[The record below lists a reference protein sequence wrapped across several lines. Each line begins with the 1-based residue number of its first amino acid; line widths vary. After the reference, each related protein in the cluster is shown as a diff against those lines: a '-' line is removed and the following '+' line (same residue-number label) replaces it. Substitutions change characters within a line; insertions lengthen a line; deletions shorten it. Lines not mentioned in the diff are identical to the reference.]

1 MNSMCSFIPSD
12 FLEKSSR
19 LLVLGEGTFGSVG
32 LYDTPD
38 GRLVIKETKMK
49 NKSLGYPPDFLS
61 EVDMLIKLKPIKS
74 VVTIHSVCFDNKEKK
89 GYILLEPLECNLA
102 TWSKNTSFDKR
113 MNHIVDIISM
123 IGGAIGTMHHY
134 SFIHNDMKS
143 NNILVDTS
151 GQQVIFKLAD
161 FGKSYHVT
169 DKYVKYGGVEK
180 YLPPYRE
187 DVYTSELWG
196 FMVSLV
202 EVILGG
208 KRMVKLHSTEHFY
221 NEYITFSSKRHPRF
235 DLPRYLRDELSEDE
249 FSKIPNEFWLF
260 VEPIIRG
267 KQVSIEKCLHRIGIH
282 LNPSVIV
289 DVGKMISKKE
299 TIHSKFRH
307 VEGIFK
313 RKLKYLDLLKKFDS
327 FSRLFN
333 KFLAN
338 IHQDLSEIDLLSYA
352 EVAFIIV
359 TQRATRKFEYF
370 KNQEAFLLYQRAFLV
385 TIGYQI
391 IIL

>member
-12 FLEKSSR
+12 FLDKSTR
-19 LLVLGEGTFGSVG
+19 LVVLGEGTFGSVG

-38 GRLVIKETKMK
+38 GRLVIKETKLQD
-49 NKSLGYPPDFLS
+49 KSLGYPPDFLS

-74 VVTIHSVCFDNKEKK
+74 VVSIHSVLFDTKEKK
-89 GYILLEPLECNLA
+89 GYILLEPLESNLSDWA
-102 TWSKNTSFDKR
+102 RKTPFKKR
-113 MNHIVDIISM
+113 MTHLVDLISN
-123 IGGAIGTMHHY
+123 IGGALGTMHHF
-134 SFIHNDMKS
+134 SFIHNDMKT

-151 GQQVIFKLAD
+151 NDEVIFKLAD

-169 DKYVKYGGVEK
+169 DKYSKYGGLPK
-180 YLPPYRE
+180 YLPPYKQ

-208 KRMVKLHSTEHFY
+208 KRMVKGDSIEGFY
-221 NEYITFSSKRHPRF
+221 REYVSVSSKGHPRF
-235 DLPRYLRDELSEDE
+235 DLPRYLRKELGEEQFSE
-249 FSKIPNEFWLF
+249 IPNEFWLF
-260 VEPIIRG
+260 SESILRG
-267 KQVSIEKCLHRIGIH
+267 RQTTIANCLQRIGIS
-282 LNPSVIV
+282 LNPNVIS
-289 DVGKMISKKE
+289 DVNNMISKKSA
-299 TIHSKFRH
+299 INPKFRE
-307 VEGIFK
+307 VEAIFK
-313 RKLKYLDLLKKFDS
+313 RKLRHLELLKKFDS

-338 IHQDLSEIDLLSYA
+338 TNQEFSQIDLLSYA

-359 TQRATRKFEYF
+359 TRKATRRFEF
-370 KNQEAFLLYQRAFLV
+370 FQNQQAFLLYQRAFLV
-385 TIGYQI
+385 AIGYQI